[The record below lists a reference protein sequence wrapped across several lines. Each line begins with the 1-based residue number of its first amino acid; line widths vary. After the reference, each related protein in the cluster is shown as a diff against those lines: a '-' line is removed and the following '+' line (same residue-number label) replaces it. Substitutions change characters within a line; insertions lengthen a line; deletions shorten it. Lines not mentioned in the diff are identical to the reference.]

1 MGQTSRGEKSLSLQQ
16 IVHELHS
23 KLSSIKHVIA
33 VLSSKGGVGKSVIA
47 SSIAIYAAING
58 KKVAIFDADM
68 HGSSIP
74 WLIGL
79 RNAFA
84 AITID
89 GIIKPV
95 ERDTIAVLS
104 IELFLKEK
112 NAPVVW
118 RGPLKTR
125 TILDFLSRTE
135 WGERDLMVIDL
146 PPGTGDEALTIAQ
159 TLKDR
164 INGVVLVLTP
174 GLMVS
179 HVVTKAYEFLK
190 MLNLPLLGTVLNMAY
205 FRCPHCGNVYRVL
218 GSRPQIPN
226 EGPLIEIPLDPKL
239 AEAVD
244 SGQLY
249 EFLEA
254 SESEGAQKLREM
266 AHIILSR
273 LGV

>member
-1 MGQTSRGEKSLSLQQ
+1 MSLQQ
-16 IVHELHS
+16 ITHS
-23 KLSSIKHVIA
+23 LYSNLSSIKHVIA
-33 VLSSKGGVGKSVIA
+33 VLSGKGGVGKSVIA
-47 SSIAIYAAING
+47 SSIAIYAAMNG
-58 KKVAIFDADM
+58 KRVAIFDADM

-84 AITID
+84 AITIN
-89 GIIKPV
+89 GIVKPV
-95 ERDTIAVLS
+95 ERDAIAVLS

-112 NAPVVW
+112 NTPVVW

-125 TILDFLSRTE
+125 TILDLLGRTE

-146 PPGTGDEALTIAQ
+146 PPGTGDEVLTIAQ

-164 INGVVLVLTP
+164 ISGVVLVLTP

-179 HVVTKAYEFLK
+179 HVVAKAYEFLK
-190 MLNLPLLGTVLNMAY
+190 ILNLPLLGTVLNMAY
-205 FRCPHCGNVYRVL
+205 FRCPHCSNTYRVL
-218 GSRPQIPN
+218 GSQPQIPI
-226 EGPLIEIPLDPKL
+226 EGPLIEVPLDPKL

-249 EFLEA
+249 EFLKT
-254 SESEGAQKLREM
+254 SESESAQKLREM
-266 AHIILSR
+266 AHTILSR
-273 LGV
+273 LGD